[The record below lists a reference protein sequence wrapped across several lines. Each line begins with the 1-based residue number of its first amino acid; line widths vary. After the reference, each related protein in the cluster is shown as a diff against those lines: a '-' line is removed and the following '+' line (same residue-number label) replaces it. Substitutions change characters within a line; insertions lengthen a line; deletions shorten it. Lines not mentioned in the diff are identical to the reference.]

1 MDFFKNLLFRF
12 RFLTKKQKRKKLTA
26 GKKRRS
32 ANPEVEALAQTLQ
45 TTSGEL
51 FLLSKKAS
59 SLYKEVKIPKKRGG
73 FRTLHT
79 PNSRLKELQRK
90 ILQNLLSKEEFSS
103 YATAYCREKNLR
115 DNASPHVGHLY
126 LLKMDVSDFFG
137 SITFRQVLS
146 CAFPSTRYSRQCGVI
161 LASLCTKDGFL
172 PQGAPTSPALSNL
185 VMKNFDEHLG
195 TWCEERGIVY
205 TRYCDDLTFS
215 ADYPLLSLSYKVSE
229 MLSRWGFR
237 VNEEKTKFIY
247 RSSCQRVTGLCVNEK
262 VSVPSEYKRGLRQ
275 DVYYALR
282 FGLEDSMRK
291 SGKAEY
297 FCDGKWDTER
307 YLQSLLGKINFV
319 LQIEPQNRY
328 FTEKKEELKQKFSF
342 AGENS

>member
-12 RFLTKKQKRKKLTA
+12 RFLTKKQKRKNRTA
-26 GKKRRS
+26 GKKRRN
-32 ANPEVEALAQTLQ
+32 ANPEVETLAQTLQ

-51 FLLSKKAS
+51 FYLSKKAS
-59 SLYKEVKIPKKRGG
+59 SLYKEVRIPKRQGG
-73 FRTLHT
+73 VRVLHT
-79 PNSRLKELQRK
+79 PNGRLKRVQRE
-90 ILQNLLSKEEFSS
+90 ILQHLLSKEKISP
-103 YATAYCREKNLR
+103 YATAYRKGKKLA

-146 CAFPSTRYSRQCGVI
+146 CAFPSTRYSAQCGVI

-185 VMKNFDEHLG
+185 VMKNFDEHMG
-195 TWCEERGIVY
+195 AWCEERGIAY

-215 ADYPLLSLSYKVSE
+215 ADYPLVSLSYKVSE

-297 FCDGKWDTER
+297 FCDGNWDTER

-328 FTEKKEELKQKFSF
+328 FSEKKEELKRKFSF
-342 AGENS
+342 TG